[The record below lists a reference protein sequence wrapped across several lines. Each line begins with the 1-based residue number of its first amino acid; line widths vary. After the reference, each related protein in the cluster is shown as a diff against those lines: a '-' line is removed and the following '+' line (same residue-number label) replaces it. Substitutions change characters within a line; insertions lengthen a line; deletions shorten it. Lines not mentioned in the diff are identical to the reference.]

1 MAVFIVSLIIV
12 IKTADL
18 FVNNLVKIGEHLG
31 ISQIILG
38 VTVSA
43 IGTSLP
49 EFGSAMI
56 AVLTGSP
63 DIGVGVVIGS
73 NIWNIAG
80 IIGISAL
87 ISCFIETNR
96 DEIIR
101 DGSMTLLTVIILL
114 FFMITIGE
122 ITKITGIVLIVVY
135 IGYIWILIK
144 AQKKYY
150 IYKNPNKIA
159 RNPINHKNILFAVF
173 GLIGLIVGCR
183 ILVYSGVEL
192 ARIANIPEIIIG
204 LFALA
209 IGTSAAELTVAI
221 TSARKKMCSL
231 SLGTVLGSN
240 IFNILLGVGIPALII
255 NIPVEQFSII
265 FDAPVLIFVT
275 SLLLIFMKSNLEI
288 TRREGIILMG
298 IYAIYAIIRIFIL
311 T

>member
-101 DGSMTLLTVIILL
+101 DGSMTLLTVLILL
-114 FFMITIGE
+114 FFMIIGE

-150 IYKNPNKIA
+150 TYKNPNKIA
-159 RNPINHKNILFAVF
+159 RKPINHKNILFAIV

-192 ARIANIPEIIIG
+192 ARIANIPEMIIG

-255 NIPVEQFSII
+255 NIPVEPLSVI

-275 SLLLIFMKSNLEI
+275 ILLLIFMKSNLEI
-288 TRREGIILMG
+288 SRAEGIILMG